1 MQCNT
6 SRYYTKFL
14 AFCKGS
20 AVFQVALGLP
30 AGETCLVLRTEYG
43 EMRPIDCRENCI
55 TVPAEAGVF
64 CQLQYFLHGRE
75 KLMVR
80 GTEDRFLKGGA
91 YLDR

>member
-30 AGETCLVLRTEYG
+30 AGETCLVLRTEYR
-43 EMRPIDCRENCI
+43 EMRPTDCRENCL
-55 TVPAEAGVF
+55 TVPAKAGSVLSTSVF
-64 CQLQYFLHGRE
+64 SPWERE
-75 KLMVR
+75 VNGSR
-80 GTEDRFLKGGA
+80 DR
-91 YLDR
+91 R